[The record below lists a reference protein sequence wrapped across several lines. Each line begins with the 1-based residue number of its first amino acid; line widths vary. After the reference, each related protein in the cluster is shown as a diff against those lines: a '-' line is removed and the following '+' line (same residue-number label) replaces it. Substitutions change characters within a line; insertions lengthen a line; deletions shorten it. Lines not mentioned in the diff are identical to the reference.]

1 MLGKSVIYPHVGAS
15 EAKRAQAG
23 GQFRRIV
30 EQYGVTLVAIGNGT
44 ASRESEQ
51 FVAEQLR
58 QIPRKVVYTIVSE
71 AGPLFILPAISRV
84 KNSQITKSKNVLQS
98 ASLVVCKT
106 HLQNWLKIDPKAVGL
121 DNTNTTC
128 QKNN

>member
-1 MLGKSVIYPHVGAS
+1 MRQRVLGKSVIYPHVGAS

-44 ASRESEQ
+44 ASRESGAIRGRA
-51 FVAEQLR
+51 FR
-58 QIPRKVVYTIVSE
+58 QIHAGCVYYRQPE
-71 AGPLFILPAISRV
+71 AGPQFILPAMSRQ
-84 KNSQITKSKNVLQS
+84 NSQITKLKNVLQS

-106 HLQNWLKIDPKAVGL
+106 PCR
-121 DNTNTTC
+121 TR
-128 QKNN
+128 